1 MIPQDRVPIGDAL
14 EVERKIRREA
24 GQTEKVSL
32 RTDRAIPLHI
42 TALWGDMSQES
53 TELALQGC
61 MKLTSMFLGL

>member
-1 MIPQDRVPIGDAL
+1 MIPQDRVLIGDAL